1 MDWCEIDETV
11 FGFRPDVE
19 EFILFLF
26 DSIWYFVVVKGKI
39 FDVVDFMYFFFLR
52 CTVSNHG

>member
-1 MDWCEIDETV
+1 MKLFLV
-11 FGFRPDVE
+11 SGQMLKSSL
-19 EFILFLF
+19 LFLF

-39 FDVVDFMYFFFLR
+39 FDVVDFMFFFFLR

>member
-19 EFILFLF
+19 EFTLFLF

-39 FDVVDFMYFFFLR
+39 FDVVDFMYFFFLEMY
-52 CTVSNHG
+52 CF